1 MKTVCFRNEQLLEAA
16 FSYYV
21 TARDVMIVME
31 LNSPSIVWGKI

>member
-1 MKTVCFRNEQLLEAA
+1 MKIVCFRNEQLLEAA

-31 LNSPSIVWGKI
+31 LN